1 MSSLYSMTADYE
13 HVLQMLYDEEYD
25 EQAVIDTLDSI
36 EGAIEDKADGYAMIM
51 RELEA
56 DAAKL
61 KAEEDRLRARRT
73 ALENHK
79 NRLKAHLYESMKAV
93 GKPKFKTTLFSFGIQ
108 KNGGKRALVLDCGVD
123 KLPPELQMVTVAA
136 NNDAIRAY
144 LMDTG
149 EESCEFAHLAPQ
161 GEHLVIR

>member
-56 DAAKL
+56 DADKL
-61 KAEEDRLRARRT
+61 KAEEKRLESRRM
-73 ALENHK
+73 ALENK
-79 NRLKAHLYESMKAV
+79 AKRLKANLYESMKAV

-108 KNGGKRALVLDCGVD
+108 KNGGKP
-123 KLPPELQMVTVAA
+123 KLTIDDAAAAPESYLIPQPPVIDT
-136 NNDAIRAY
+136 DAVRRSLEAGKT
-144 LMDTG
+144 LTW
-149 EESCEFAHLAPQ
+149 AHLEPK
-161 GEHLVIR
+161 GDHLVIR

>member
-25 EQAVIDTLDSI
+25 EQTVIDTLVCI
-36 EGAIEDKADGYAMIM
+36 EGAIEDKAGWLRHDL
-51 RELEA
+51 RELES

-61 KAEEDRLRARRT
+61 KAEEERLASRRM
-73 ALENHK
+73 ALENK
-79 NRLKAHLYESMKAV
+79 AKRLKANLYESMKAV

-144 LMDTG
+144 LKDSG
-149 EESCEFAHLAPQ
+149 EDSCEFAHLAPQ